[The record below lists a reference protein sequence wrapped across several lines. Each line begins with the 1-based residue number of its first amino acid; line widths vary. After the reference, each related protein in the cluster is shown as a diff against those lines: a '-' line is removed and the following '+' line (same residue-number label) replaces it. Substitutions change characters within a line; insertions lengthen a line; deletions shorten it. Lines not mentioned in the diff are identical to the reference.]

1 MMTDN
6 KNYTSETLDPQLQ
19 QMADEVKQAY
29 EQTKQEEKSPS
40 VDEAWKQ
47 FNDKYHVKEDP
58 VAPSLTPRRN
68 FWKRYGV
75 AACLLLACMV
85 AVAITIVRSEKLGV
99 WSVEVDASLSEE
111 LGERSEEYMD
121 EEIEENET
129 SIIYRNVALSQ
140 IVDQLALTHHVS
152 VNYLAS
158 ADIRLYV
165 ELDRSWTLQESIEF
179 LNHFEHVN
187 LELTSDQTIEVR

>member
-6 KNYTSETLDPQLQ
+6 KNYTSETLDPQLR
-19 QMADEVKQAY
+19 QMADEVAEAY
-29 EQTKQEEKSPS
+29 DLTKQEAKSPS

-47 FNDKYHVKEDP
+47 FNAKYHVKEES
-58 VAPSLTPRRN
+58 VAPSLAPRHS

-85 AVAITIVRSEKLGV
+85 AVSLVRNEELGVRSEELI
-99 WSVEVDASLSEE
+99 DNSEE
-111 LGERSEEYMD
+111 CKI

-140 IVDQLALTHHVS
+140 IVEQLAVVHNAS
-152 VNYLAS
+152 VDYLAS

-165 ELDRSWTLQESIEF
+165 ELERSWTLQESIDF
-179 LNHFEHVN
+179 LNHFEHVH
-187 LELTSDQTIEVR
+187 LVLTPDQTIEVR

>member
-6 KNYTSETLDPQLQ
+6 KNYTSETLDPQLR
-19 QMADEVKQAY
+19 QMADEVAEAY
-29 EQTKQEEKSPS
+29 DLTKQEAKSPS

-47 FNDKYHVKEDP
+47 FNAKYHVKAES
-58 VAPSLTPRRN
+58 VAPSLAPRHS

-85 AVAITIVRSEKLGV
+85 AVSLVRNEELGVRSEESG
-99 WSVEVDASLSEE
+99 ASLSEE
-111 LGERSEEYMD
+111 YKI
-121 EEIEENET
+121 EEIVENET

-140 IVDQLALTHHVS
+140 IVEQLAVVHNAS
-152 VNYLAS
+152 VDYLAS

-165 ELDRSWTLQESIEF
+165 ELDRNWTLQESIDF
-179 LNHFEHVN
+179 LNHFEHVH
-187 LELTSDQTIEVR
+187 LVLTPDQTIEVR

>member
-29 EQTKQEEKSPS
+29 KQTKQEEKSPS

-58 VAPSLTPRRN
+58 VAPSLAPRRN

-85 AVAITIVRSEKLGV
+85 AVAITIVRSEK
-99 WSVEVDASLSEE
+99 VDASLSEE

-140 IVDQLALTHHVS
+140 IVEQLALTHHAS

-165 ELDRSWTLQESIEF
+165 ELDRSWTLQESIDF

>member
-6 KNYTSETLDPQLQ
+6 KNYINETLDPQLR
-19 QMADEVKQAY
+19 QMADEVQQAY

-47 FNDKYHVKEDP
+47 FNAKYHVKEES
-58 VAPSLTPRRN
+58 VAPSLAPRRS

-75 AACLLLACMV
+75 AASLLLACMV
-85 AVAITIVRSEKLGV
+85 AVAITLVRSEVVG
-99 WSVEVDASLSEE
+99 ASLSEE
-111 LGERSEEYMD
+111 VGVRSEELGVRS
-121 EEIEENET
+121 EESQIEENET
-129 SIIYRNVALSQ
+129 SIIYRNVSLSQ
-140 IVDQLALTHHVS
+140 IVEQLAQTHHAS

-158 ADIRLYV
+158 ADVRLYV
-165 ELDRSWTLQESIEF
+165 ELDRIWTLQESIDF

-187 LELTSDQTIEVR
+187 LVLTSDQTIEVR

>member
-6 KNYTSETLDPQLQ
+6 KNYTSETLDPQLR
-19 QMADEVKQAY
+19 QMADEVAEAY
-29 EQTKQEEKSPS
+29 DLTKQEAKSPS

-47 FNDKYHVKEDP
+47 FNAKYHVNEES
-58 VAPSLTPRRN
+58 VASSLAPRHS

-85 AVAITIVRSEKLGV
+85 AVSLVRN
-99 WSVEVDASLSEE
+99 EE
-111 LGERSEEYMD
+111 LGERSEELIDNSEEYKI
-121 EEIEENET
+121 EEIVENET

-140 IVDQLALTHHVS
+140 IVEQLAVVHNAS
-152 VNYLAS
+152 VDYLAS

-165 ELDRSWTLQESIEF
+165 ELDRNWTLQESIDF
-179 LNHFEHVN
+179 LNHFEHVH
-187 LELTSDQTIEVR
+187 LVLTPDQTIEVR